1 MKAFQV
7 FETLKEW
14 EHYLVGKESVLYS
27 IVLRPGPMAG
37 PVRGPGFGFWRD
49 HRVGRVN
56 SLFLKKSKRRHFSKK
71 KKQKSTGC
79 NRFLTR
85 FCRVSRVNLPG
96 HPSHTES
103 WLFLFF
109 FQPDPVPVPG
119 RSGPGSTRR
128 VGPGFK
134 TIAFTAS
141 KRLISIKM
149 LILQCKMKCL
159 IK

>member
-56 SLFLKKSKRRHFSKK
+56 SLFLKKNQNDVILVKK
-71 KKQKSTGC
+71 ENKSQQVC
-79 NRFLTR
+79 N
-85 FCRVSRVNLPG
+85 RVSRVFPSPVFSSTRPG
-96 HPSHTES
+96 SSP
-103 WLFLFF
+103 
-109 FQPDPVPVPG
+109 
-119 RSGPGSTRR
+119 RSTRR
-128 VGPGFK
+128 AEFQNYAIFYHEV
-134 TIAFTAS
+134 
-141 KRLISIKM
+141 
-149 LILQCKMKCL
+149 MKF
-159 IK
+159 